1 MQPLSIT
8 QGVYSIKI
16 YYFKIN
22 RKQISLDTD
31 TTINTDNNK

>member
-31 TTINTDNNK
+31 NTVNTDKNK